1 MNLWLRLFWLIVTAS
16 RRPKLSAP
24 DGKSVLFFRVWPH
37 DLDTS
42 LHMNNGR
49 YLGLMDLGRLDIIL
63 QTGLWRAVLNH
74 RWTPVANAAVVRFRR
89 ELRPFERFRLETR
102 ILAWTEATVFME
114 QTFLFAGGDRDGQ
127 VAARALFK
135 GALYDRRARAYV
147 AVPRLMAEIGVSVPS
162 PPMTSEIETFLA
174 ADEELKRASGSPR
187 DTSADS

>member
-16 RRPKLSAP
+16 GRPKLDVP
-24 DGKSVLFFRVWPH
+24 DGKSALYFRVWPH

-49 YLGLMDLGRLDIIL
+49 YLGLMDLGRLDVIL
-63 QTGLWRAVLNH
+63 RTGLWRAVLH
-74 RWTPVANAAVVRFRR
+74 HHWTPVANAAVVRFRR
-89 ELRPFERFRLETR
+89 ELRLFERFRLETR

-135 GALYDRRARAYV
+135 GALYDRKARAYIP
-147 AVPRLMAEIGVSVPS
+147 VPRLMAEIGLSLPS
-162 PPMTSEIETFLA
+162 PPLTSEIEAFLA
-174 ADEELKRASGSPR
+174 ADEELKRASGAAVTPS
-187 DTSADS
+187 